1 MNFLYV
7 CQSVSWLSFLLKLCQ
22 YKDSSSSGTD
32 IFLNI
37 FRHIPWIVPESL
49 KMIPKSFI
57 HLSVCFF
64 LTSLLKLIQGLLQF
78 WMRFLSQH
86 FVGISGMFLQSIKI
100 IMIFLYVC
108 QSVSWLDSL
117 PN

>member
-57 HLSVCFF
+57 HLSVCFLAYF
-64 LTSLLKLIQGLLQF
+64 LIEINTGTSPVLVEISFSTF
-78 WMRFLSQH
+78 WRHFWNVFTINQNHYDFL
-86 FVGISGMFLQSIKI
+86 
-100 IMIFLYVC
+100 VC
-108 QSVSWLDSL
+108 LSVC
-117 PN
+117 